1 MHKQTAAINR
11 HFIVS
16 GEGIEIRPLAG
27 PGLSEGYPPEGSFPT
42 LLEVEQEYVQR
53 VLAHV
58 AGNKSRA
65 AQVLGIDRVSL
76 WRKLKRLESL
86 ATSASSSSPLKE
98 YPDRP

>member
-1 MHKQTAAINR
+1 MHKQPSAINR

-16 GEGIEIRPLAG
+16 GEDIEIRPLAG
-27 PGLSEGYPPEGSFPT
+27 TGLLDGYPPEGRFPT
-42 LLEVEQEYVQR
+42 LLELEQEYVQR

-86 ATSASSSSPLKE
+86 APSSAPPLQE
-98 YPDRP
+98 YSGQP